1 MKKNIYNKMILVIV
15 TLLAVLA
22 TCFYA
27 NPTDVATDSGFDTSY
42 GSSGGSYSGG
52 SSRHNSH
59 SSGNRNGVSDMTALD
74 THVIIFSVL
83 AIVFPILVIVVI
95 WIISISKYSSDEYD
109 AYTLNKKKAITD
121 DKFKEYI
128 KDESME
134 DFLLNRYQDYLAIQ
148 YAWMEFK
155 YNILS
160 AKTTN
165 ELYNQYVMQLET
177 LKTKN
182 QKNVMKEFIYL
193 DSMITNITNNDN
205 ETAVT
210 LELITIFYDYI
221 EDSAGIVRRG
231 SDSTKVCMHYKMVF
245 VKNNKGS
252 AEFCPNCGAKLD
264 DNSTIKCDFCH
275 TKITRKTN
283 TWLLAKKECLKQK

>member
-1 MKKNIYNKMILVIV
+1 MKKNKYKKIILIAV
-15 TLLAVLA
+15 TFFIVLA
-22 TCFYA
+22 TCLYIK
-27 NPTDVATDSGFDTSY
+27 PTDIATDSGFDTSY
-42 GSSGGSYSGG
+42 DSSGSSHSSG

-59 SSGNRNGVSDMTALD
+59 SSGNWNGVSDMTTLE
-74 THVIIFSVL
+74 TCIVFSVL
-83 AIVFPILVIVVI
+83 VVVAILTILMA
-95 WIISISKYSSDEYD
+95 KNSSETGEGEYD

-155 YNILS
+155 YDILS

-182 QKNVMKEFIYL
+182 QKNIMKEFLYL

-231 SDSTKVCMHYKMVF
+231 RDSVKVCMHYKMVF
-245 VKNNKGS
+245 VKK
-252 AEFCPNCGAKLD
+252 
-264 DNSTIKCDFCH
+264 
-275 TKITRKTN
+275 
-283 TWLLAKKECLKQK
+283 

>member
-15 TLLAVLA
+15 ILLAVLA

-59 SSGNRNGVSDMTALD
+59 SSGNRNGVSDMTTLE
-74 THVIIFSVL
+74 TCIVFSVL
-83 AIVFPILVIVVI
+83 VVLAILT
-95 WIISISKYSSDEYD
+95 ISMAKNSSVTGEGEYD

-121 DKFKEYI
+121 DKFKGYI

-160 AKTTN
+160 EKTTN

-182 QKNVMKEFIYL
+182 QKNVMKEFIYI
-193 DSMITNITNNDN
+193 DSMITEITNHDN

-210 LELITIFYDYI
+210 LELITTFYDYI

-231 SDSTKVCMHYKMVF
+231 SDSTKVCMYYKMVF
-245 VKNNKGS
+245 VKNNNIS
-252 AEFCPNCGAKLD
+252 DNVCPNCGAKLEN
-264 DNSTIKCDFCH
+264 NSTITCNFCH
-275 TKITRKTN
+275 SKITRKAN
-283 TWLLAKKECLKQK
+283 AWLLAKKECLKQK

>member
-1 MKKNIYNKMILVIV
+1 MKKNIHNKMILVIV
-15 TLLAVLA
+15 ILLAVLA

-27 NPTDVATDSGFDTSY
+27 NPTDIATDSGFDTSY

-52 SSRHNSH
+52 SSSYNSH
-59 SSGNRNGVSDMTALD
+59 SSHSGEAEISTETLRETLIMFLVFTF
-74 THVIIFSVL
+74 IVL
-83 AIVFPILVIVVI
+83 LILGIEI
-95 WIISISKYSSDEYD
+95 AKSKNENKKF
-109 AYTLNKKKAITD
+109 TLNKKKAITD

-160 AKTTN
+160 EKTTN

-182 QKNVMKEFIYL
+182 QKNIMKEFIYL
-193 DSMITNITNNDN
+193 DSMITEIINHDN
-205 ETAVT
+205 ETDVT
-210 LELITIFYDYI
+210 LELITTFYDYI

-245 VKNNKGS
+245 VKNNNIS
-252 AEFCPNCGAKLD
+252 DNVCPNCGAKLEN
-264 DNSTIKCDFCH
+264 NSTITCNFCH
-275 TKITRKTN
+275 SKITRKAN
-283 TWLLAKKECLKQK
+283 AWLLAKKECLKQK

>member
-1 MKKNIYNKMILVIV
+1 MKKNKYKKIILITV
-15 TLLAVLA
+15 TFFIVLA
-22 TCFYA
+22 TCFYVR
-27 NPTDVATDSGFDTSY
+27 PTDIATDSGFDTSY

-59 SSGNRNGVSDMTALD
+59 SSGNWNGVSDMTTLD

-83 AIVFPILVIVVI
+83 AIVLPVLSVVVI
-95 WIISISKYSSDEYD
+95 WIISIPKYSLDEND
-109 AYTLNKKKAITD
+109 VYTLNKKKAITD

-134 DFLLNRYQDYLAIQ
+134 DFLLNRYQDYLTIQ

-155 YNILS
+155 YDILS

-182 QKNVMKEFIYL
+182 QKNIMKEFLYL

-221 EDSAGIVRRG
+221 EV
-231 SDSTKVCMHYKMVF
+231 VLV
-245 VKNNKGS
+245 
-252 AEFCPNCGAKLD
+252 
-264 DNSTIKCDFCH
+264 
-275 TKITRKTN
+275 
-283 TWLLAKKECLKQK
+283 